1 MHTAQWQCTRRM
13 LREWNR
19 TDTHSVTCTHTHCFS
34 TYVTS
39 ESVFAYNY
47 ACTHCVCVCACMRVH
62 ACMWVCL
69 HICVYIYSVCV
80 HACMCV
86 CTESFHILNE
96 RVSVHVCICV
106 CACVCVCAYIDVHVC
121 MFVRRGRV
129 ARGQLTSPTGRRQE
143 LSLEPCGTASLSPGP
158 SHWAS
163 TVSPSLEQQQQQFIT
178 VHIVYMYSGCSQ
190 HHHPRNNN
198 SSSLLFALCTC
209 TLGVHSVT
217 VPGTTTAVYY
227 CSQCIHV
234 HWASSD
240 IVPGTTTTTVHYCS
254 QCIHVHWASSIIVP
268 GTTTTTVHY
277 CLCCLHVHW
286 VSTVS
291 PSLVQQ
297 QQFITVCIVY
307 MYSGHSQHHHPWSNS
322 NLTYR
327 SLVRLL
333 PEYATAVWSRTSI
346 PRRIKPTLTQRE
358 TCRTHGSSSTGTE
371 TPQAWTRCSR
381 YWTAQPWSSDEE

>member
-47 ACTHCVCVCACMRVH
+47 ACTHCVCVCVCMRVH
-62 ACMWVCL
+62 ACMHVSVSAYMCV
-69 HICVYIYSVCV
+69 HILCV
-80 HACMCV
+80 HAC
-86 CTESFHILNE
+86 
-96 RVSVHVCICV
+96 VHVCLYWVFPYTEWTCV
-106 CACVCVCAYIDVHVC
+106 CACVYMCLCMCVCLCAYTDVHVF

-234 HWASSD
+234 HWASSI
-240 IVPGTTTTTVHYCS
+240 IVPGT
-254 QCIHVHWASSIIVP
+254 
-268 GTTTTTVHY
+268 TTTTTVHY

-346 PRRIKPTLTQRE
+346 PRGIKPTLTQRE